1 MSLDATDATFQTAVL
16 DRSAQVPVVVDL
28 WAPWCGPCRTLGPI
42 IERVIDATGGQVE
55 LVKVNIDENPGI
67 AQAFGVQ
74 SIPLVVALVDGQP
87 VDGFL
92 GAQPEHMV
100 KEFVDRL
107 LSGEGILAV
116 ESEETL
122 DVVEATAALAV
133 EPEPVL
139 VEELPARPADNY
151 DEQLSALLGS
161 VKDDEDA
168 RKQYL
173 DILELMGPDDE
184 RTAGYR
190 RKLTNRLF

>member
-1 MSLDATDATFQTAVL
+1 MSIDVSEATFQTEVL
-16 DRSAQVPVVVDL
+16 DRSAQVPVIVDL

-42 IERVIDATGGQVE
+42 IERVVGGTNGKAV

-92 GAQPEHMV
+92 GAQPEHTV
-100 KEFVDRL
+100 QEFVDRVVAGL
-107 LSGEGILAV
+107 GGLKAEEAAV
-116 ESEETL
+116 AEPEAIAVPEPVEVFVEP
-122 DVVEATAALAV
+122 VVEA
-133 EPEPVL
+133 PVRPPDDY
-139 VEELPARPADNY
+139 ELR
-151 DEQLSALLGS
+151 LSALLAS
-161 VKDDEDA
+161 VKDDDA
-168 RKQYL
+168 SRAEYL
-173 DILELMGPDDE
+173 EILEKMGPEDE

>member
-1 MSLDATDATFQTAVL
+1 MSLDVSEATFQTEVI
-16 DRSAQVPVVVDL
+16 DRSAQVPVIVDL

-42 IERVIDATGGQVE
+42 IERVVDGTNGKAV

-92 GAQPEHMV
+92 GAQPEHAIQ
-100 KEFVDRL
+100 EFVDRL
-107 LSGEGILAV
+107 LAGDGILDVEEAPEAQALLDAV
-116 ESEETL
+116 EAPAEVAVEP
-122 DVVEATAALAV
+122 VVEA
-133 EPEPVL
+133 PV
-139 VEELPARPADNY
+139 RPPDDY
-151 DEQLSALLGS
+151 DERLSALLAS
-161 VKDDEDA
+161 VKDDEAA
-168 RKQYL
+168 RAEYL
-173 DILELMGPDDE
+173 QILETMGPEDE